1 MPSRLFALCN
11 LLGPPSL
18 NRFERLF
25 PSIYNCSLPD
35 FFGHQSSNLVDRLIN
50 VFIWIL
56 INNYTGVHWIGAEW
70 ATESVW
76 TFRKKEKILVSFGIR
91 TPDRSTCSAVTIR
104 LSMHDVMVQNQSGI
118 MGLFLEK
125 FTVTRSVKEVL
136 SKAVFLNRRAEA
148 RYRALA
154 SIIPGRERPEET
166 KICYKISLVHLIT
179 NLNVILYLS
188 TCHTV

>member
-1 MPSRLFALCN
+1 
-11 LLGPPSL
+11 
-18 NRFERLF
+18 
-25 PSIYNCSLPD
+25 
-35 FFGHQSSNLVDRLIN
+35 
-50 VFIWIL
+50 
-56 INNYTGVHWIGAEW
+56 
-70 ATESVW
+70 
-76 TFRKKEKILVSFGIR
+76 
-91 TPDRSTCSAVTIR
+91 
-104 LSMHDVMVQNQSGI
+104 MHDVMVQNQSGI